1 MKFLAP
7 LIVFPVVLPTG
18 VPPGAVE
25 YRSAVYTQS
34 IFKLAPS
41 FNAEG
46 VPTVRP
52 VLIRDIAT
60 KWHQSGGTEGVSGVA
75 SRKFRT
81 LPPGKS
87 VVHSVRLVPVG
98 NDPRNPAST
107 QDEYAITRVYPD
119 GTRFDDVLSGPAG
132 VFEHRVRVKENG
144 VWKSSVLV
152 AKPANRPAGYVPL
165 RQSCDS
171 CHGDAGSGGY
181 GVGLVPGGDGVLSDP
196 LDWSL
201 IRKEWRTEADIR

>member
-7 LIVFPVVLPTG
+7 LLVFPVVLPTG
-18 VPPGAVE
+18 VPTGAVE

-34 IFKLAPS
+34 VYRLDD
-41 FNAEG
+41 
-46 VPTVRP
+46 RP
-52 VLIRDIAT
+52 RCDPVGIRHVDA
-60 KWHQSGGTEGVSGVA
+60 KWHQSGGLAGLAGAT

-81 LPPGKS
+81 LPAGKS
-87 VVHSVRLVPVG
+87 VQTVIGGISVLNSFGYYQTEQGIVR
-98 NDPRNPAST
+98 T
-107 QDEYAITRVYPD
+107 YPD

-132 VFEHRVRVKENG
+132 VFEHRVREKVNG
-144 VWKSSVLV
+144 VWKSRVLV
-152 AKPANRPAGYVPL
+152 AKPAFRPAGYVPL

-171 CHGDAGSGGY
+171 CHGDAGGGNY

>member
-1 MKFLAP
+1 MEFLAP
-7 LIVFPVVLPTG
+7 LLVFPVAVPTG

-41 FNAEG
+41 INAVA

-60 KWHQSGGTEGVSGVA
+60 KWHQSGGTEGVRGVA

-98 NDPRNPAST
+98 NDPKNPAST

-119 GTRFDDVLSGPAG
+119 GTRFDDVLSGPRG
-132 VFEHRVRVKENG
+132 MFEHRVREKVAG
-144 VWKSSVLV
+144 VWKSRVLV
-152 AKPANRPAGYVPL
+152 AKPAFRPAGYTPL

-171 CHGDAGSGGY
+171 CHGESGSGNY
-181 GVGLVPGGDGVLSDP
+181 SAGLVPGGDGVLSDP

-201 IRKEWRTEADIR
+201 IRREWKSEADIR